1 MYHRLSYR
9 ALRASQTAVS
19 PVTRVPKS
27 NRSFATAQQ
36 DPPNAAAPKSNNQN
50 LIIAAAIAACAG
62 GYWYYSHPNEV
73 AELESKAK
81 RDEEELKKKAREL
94 GHATTARTEDAKK
107 QTQASVIDRHLVS
120 ASLDSTVQAA
130 EAKARQASED
140 AQAKYESYKSSAQ
153 KSLTDARGSTE
164 NLYNEARAAGEK
176 KYDEAKAAAEKKQN
190 EAKAGWASW
199 LGWGRSKSE
208 EVKKDAKDAVEK
220 HT

>member
-9 ALRASQTAVS
+9 ALGASQTAIS

-27 NRSFATAQQ
+27 KRAFATAQQ

-50 LIIAAAIAACAG
+50 LIIAAAIAAGAG

-73 AELESKAK
+73 ADLEAKAK

-107 QTQASVIDRHLVS
+107 QTQT
-120 ASLDSTVQAA
+120 SLDSTIQAA

-153 KSLTDARGSTE
+153 KSLADARGSTE
-164 NLYNEARAAGEK
+164 NLYNEARATGEK
-176 KYDEAKAAAEKKQN
+176 KYDEAKAAAEKKQK
-190 EAKAGWASW
+190 EAKAGWGSW

-208 EVKKDAKDAVEK
+208 EVKKEAKDAVDK